1 MFGTLSKWRERRA
14 LRRHPILEPA
24 WQYALAHCAPARRLP
39 ASAQARLRVLAT
51 LLLREKSFE
60 PVQGLKLTDDMR
72 ALLVTQ
78 ACIPIINLGL
88 SWYAGWHAFV
98 IYPGLF
104 VPERQSVDAAG
115 VVHRHRHVMAGESW
129 QRGPV
134 ILSWEDV
141 MQPGDPP
148 GHNVVIHE
156 CAHKLDM
163 QNGEANGFP
172 PLHRDMD
179 RARWSQVFHAAYAQL
194 QRSRATGEPLPMDA
208 YGLQN
213 PAEFFA
219 VASEVFFE
227 ASTVLQ
233 TSLPDVYRQL
243 CLFYRQNPAET

>member
-1 MFGTLSKWRERRA
+1 MFGNLSKWRERRA

-24 WQYALAHCAPARRLP
+24 WQHALAHCAPARRLP
-39 ASAQARLRVLAT
+39 VSAQARLRVLAT
-51 LLLREKSFE
+51 LLLREKSLE

-72 ALLVTQ
+72 ALLVTH

-88 SWYAGWHAFV
+88 SWYAGWHSFV

-115 VVHRHRHVMAGESW
+115 VVHRHRNVLAGESW

-141 MQPGDPP
+141 MQAGDPP

-156 CAHKLDM
+156 CAHKLDT

-172 PLHRDMD
+172 PLHLEMD
-179 RARWSQVFHAAYAQL
+179 KARWSQVFLSAYTQL
-194 QRSRATGEPLPMDA
+194 QIMNAAGEPLPMDA
-208 YGLQN
+208 YALQN

-227 ASTVLQ
+227 APRVLQ
-233 TSLPDVYRQL
+233 NSMPDLYQQL
-243 CLFYRQNPAET
+243 CLFYRLNPTGT

>member
-1 MFGTLSKWRERRA
+1 M
-14 LRRHPILEPA
+14 EPA

-39 ASAQARLRVLAT
+39 TSAQARLRVLAT
-51 LLLREKSFE
+51 LLLCGKSLE
-60 PVQGLKLTDDMR
+60 PVQRLELTENMR
-72 ALLVTQ
+72 ALLAAH
-78 ACIPIINLGL
+78 ACLPILNLGIG
-88 SWYAGWHAFV
+88 WYAGWHAFV

-104 VPERQSVDAAG
+104 VPERLSVDAAG
-115 VVHRHRHVMAGESW
+115 VVHRNRHVMAGESW

-141 MQPGDPP
+141 MQAGGPP

-163 QNGEANGFP
+163 QNGDANGFP
-172 PLHRDMD
+172 PLHREMD
-179 RARWSQVFHAAYAQL
+179 RARWSQVFHSAFTQL
-194 QRSRATGEPLPMDA
+194 QRMRAAGEPLPMDA

-227 ASTVLQ
+227 TPAILQ
-233 TSLPDVYRQL
+233 SSMPDLYRQL
-243 CLFYRQNPAET
+243 CLFYRRDPLNQ

>member
-1 MFGTLSKWRERRA
+1 MFGNLNKWREGRT
-14 LRRHPILEPA
+14 LKRHPILEPA

-51 LLLREKSFE
+51 LLLREKSLE

-72 ALLVTQ
+72 ALLVSH

-115 VVHRHRHVMAGESW
+115 VVHRQRNALAGESW

-141 MQPGDPP
+141 MQAGDPP

-156 CAHKLDM
+156 CAHKLDT

-172 PLHRDMD
+172 PLHREMVQ
-179 RARWSQVFHAAYAQL
+179 ARWSQVFLSAYTQL
-194 QRSRATGEPLPMDA
+194 QRTQAAGEPLPMDA
-208 YGLQN
+208 YALQN

-227 ASTVLQ
+227 APAVLQ
-233 TSLPDVYRQL
+233 SSMPDMYRQL
-243 CLFYRQNPAET
+243 CLFYRQHPAGI